1 MKLVVVAEP
10 PAEFAAWVADQQQPA
25 AALASA
31 QERQG
36 RDVFVTQ
43 ECASCHM
50 VRGGPGTGG
59 DGPDLTH
66 VASRPTLG
74 AGSVSN
80 TPPHLAEWVTDPHAI
95 KEGVAMP
102 SVDLTDEELDDLLA
116 YLGSLR

>member
-1 MKLVVVAEP
+1 
-10 PAEFAAWVADQQQPA
+10 
-25 AALASA
+25 
-31 QERQG
+31 
-36 RDVFVTQ
+36 
-43 ECASCHM
+43 
-50 VRGGPGTGG
+50 
-59 DGPDLTH
+59 

-102 SVDLTDEELDDLLA
+102 SVELTDEELDDLLA